1 MARQR
6 SCRCLHLQ
14 GHCRNSAHQLTEISL
29 SAKPHNRTSYRRIGI
44 DVRFAA
50 FYRNRHDGRKGEAKR
65 SHTITKMFLQG
76 KFLYFR
82 EFFDLEAQEIVVDDL
97 PYLILDGM
105 IGLGRASCRER
116 VCQYV

>member
-1 MARQR
+1 MRISDWSASGCSSDLATAYSPLRARSFLRPARTGFRMARQR

-50 FYRNRHDGRKGEAKR
+50 FYRHRHDGRKGEAKR
-65 SHTITKMFLQG
+65 SHTITKRSEEHTSELQ
-76 KFLYFR
+76 
-82 EFFDLEAQEIVVDDL
+82 
-97 PYLILDGM
+97 
-105 IGLGRASCRER
+105 
-116 VCQYV
+116 

>member
-1 MARQR
+1 MSFLRPARTGFRMARQR

-50 FYRNRHDGRKGEAKR
+50 FYRHRHDGRKGEAKR
-65 SHTITKMFLQG
+65 SHTIKKKFKTEERRVG
-76 KFLYFR
+76 KECVSTFR
-82 EFFDLEAQEIVVDDL
+82 SRGWA
-97 PYLILDGM
+97 YH
-105 IGLGRASCRER
+105 
-116 VCQYV
+116 

>member
-1 MARQR
+1 MLHTFTLLIVVFVMRRPPPR
-6 SCRCLHLQ
+6 STRTDTLFPYTTLF
-14 GHCRNSAHQLTEISL
+14 RS
-29 SAKPHNRTSYRRIGI
+29 KPHNRTSYRRIGI

-50 FYRNRHDGRKGEAKR
+50 LYRHRHDGRKGEAKR

-105 IGLGRASCRER
+105 I
-116 VCQYV
+116 V

>member
-1 MARQR
+1 MSFLRPARTGFRMARQR

-44 DVRFAA
+44 DVRLAA
-50 FYRNRHDGRKGEAKR
+50 FYRHRHDGRKGEAKR

-76 KFLYFR
+76 NLRSEEHTSELQSLKRKTY
-82 EFFDLEAQEIVVDDL
+82 A
-97 PYLILDGM
+97 Y
-105 IGLGRASCRER
+105 
-116 VCQYV
+116 